1 MAGSAS
7 GCFAGVWGNH
17 AGKRNLL
24 EEDIE
29 EGLRAAQMIDD
40 DLLQKRAQG
49 YVSPESFTY
58 GTSEQRSY
66 SLRLGLQAV
75 SINATR
81 FARCQLIRKT

>member
-1 MAGSAS
+1 
-7 GCFAGVWGNH
+7 
-17 AGKRNLL
+17 
-24 EEDIE
+24 
-29 EGLRAAQMIDD
+29 MIDD

-49 YVSPESFTY
+49 YVSPESFTN